1 MKAKVSVG
9 LIGNPNRNIGD
20 IVEGDEALQLV
31 TAGYA
36 APVTEM
42 HSVETAEAKV
52 PKKETRKAKAKPEP
66 VEDTLPVD
74 EVADAVDSIDTDSDG
89 SDD

>member
-1 MKAKVSVG
+1 MKARVTTA
-9 LIGNPNRNIGD
+9 LMGNPDRNIGD

-31 TAGYA
+31 KVGYA
-36 APVTEM
+36 DPVTETQT
-42 HSVETAEAKV
+42 VETAEAKV

-74 EVADAVDSIDTDSDG
+74 EVADAIDSIDTDSD
-89 SDD
+89 D